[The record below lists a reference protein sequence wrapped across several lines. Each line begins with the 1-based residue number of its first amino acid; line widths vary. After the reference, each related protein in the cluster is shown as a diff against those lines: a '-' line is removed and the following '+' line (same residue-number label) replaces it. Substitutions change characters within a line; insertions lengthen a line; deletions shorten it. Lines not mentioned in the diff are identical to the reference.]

1 MPPFRRIAIVG
12 LGLIGGSVGLAVRRR
27 IHGARVVGIDRP
39 EVLRVAS
46 RRRAVHEGTPSLS
59 RGLQSADLVIL
70 ALPVESILE
79 ILPRVARLLTPGAV
93 VTDVGSTKDAI
104 VAAARRVDLRT
115 RFVGGPPMT
124 GSEHSGIQHAAGTL
138 FTGAPWI
145 LCASPASAAG
155 SPAGRVSALVQ
166 RLGARP
172 AFLTPQ
178 AHDQAMARLSHLPQ
192 LISVALVNAA
202 ISSSGRHLH
211 LSGPAFRQMS
221 RLATSPPSVW
231 SGILKTN
238 RRAVA
243 RAIDDF
249 IRELRRLRASL
260 ERGPAAHFRR
270 AARARRRLRTPTGYR
285 LS

>member
-1 MPPFRRIAIVG
+1 MAPFRRIAIVG
-12 LGLIGGSVGLAVRRR
+12 LGLIGGSVGLAIRRR

-39 EVLRVAS
+39 GILRRAR
-46 RRRAVHEGTPSLS
+46 RRRAVHEGTPSLA
-59 RGLQSADLVIL
+59 RGLQGADLVIL

-79 ILPRVARLLTPGAV
+79 VLPRVARLLAPAAI
-93 VTDVGSTKDAI
+93 VTDVGGTKNAI
-104 VAAARRVDLRT
+104 VVAARRAGLGGS
-115 RFVGGPPMT
+115 FVGGHPMA
-124 GSEHSGIQHAAGTL
+124 GSELSGIENASGTL
-138 FTGAPWI
+138 FAGAPWI
-145 LCASPASAAG
+145 LCAPLASAAR
-155 SPAGRVSALVQ
+155 SPAGRVSALVR

-172 AFLTPQ
+172 AFLASQ
-178 AHDQAMARLSHLPQ
+178 EHDGVMARLSHLPQ

-202 ISSSGRHLH
+202 VSSSGRHLH

-238 RRAVA
+238 RPDVT

-260 ERGPAAHFRR
+260 ERGPAIHFRR
-270 AARARRRLRTPTGYR
+270 AARARRRMRTPAGDR
-285 LS
+285 PS